1 MKQSP
6 RTAEPADIAKEI
18 LAYLAAHPDAQDT
31 MEGIVEWW
39 LLEQEIRRSTALVN
53 AALAELVSQGLVL
66 ERLGRDGRTHYR
78 INRNKAARIRALLDR
93 RKDEEPL

>member
-1 MKQSP
+1 MKLSS

-18 LAYLAAHPDAQDT
+18 LAYLASHPDAQDT

-78 INRNKAARIRALLDR
+78 INRKKAARIRALLG
-93 RKDEEPL
+93 KKKG